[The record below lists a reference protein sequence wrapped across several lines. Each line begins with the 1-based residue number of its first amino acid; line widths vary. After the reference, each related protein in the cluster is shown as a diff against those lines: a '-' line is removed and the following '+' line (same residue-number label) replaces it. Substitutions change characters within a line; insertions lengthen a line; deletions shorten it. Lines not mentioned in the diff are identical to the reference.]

1 MLYNWNAAVDT
12 FNTAY
17 GETSVNYNAVYV
29 TFSGH
34 RRGICPAGWHLPSDA
49 EWTQLE
55 NYVGSQSEYTCSG
68 NSSYIAKA
76 LASTE
81 GWNTYTYNCVV
92 GNDPSSNNATGF
104 SAVPA
109 GVCYGS
115 SFSIAG
121 NSAYFWSSTQ
131 YASSPYYA
139 YYRDLY
145 YDNAGVSRYIY
156 DKYYGYSVRCLRD

>member
-1 MLYNWNAAVDT
+1 M
-12 FNTAY
+12 NTSY
-17 GETSVNYNAVYV
+17 SNAVSV

-92 GNDPSSNNATGF
+92 GNDPISNNATGF

-109 GVCYGS
+109 GDCYGS
-115 SFSIAG
+115 SFYYAG
-121 NSAYFWSSTQ
+121 YSAFFWSSTQ
-131 YASSPYYA
+131 DYSGDANYRYLA
-139 YYRDLY
+139 YYD
-145 YDNAGVSRYIY
+145 ASVTRYSGR
-156 DKYYGYSVRCLRD
+156 KNSGYSVRCLRD